1 MQLLSKTCIFALG
14 LLLCATVAFA
24 ETTGKQHDS
33 PIQTLEDYNRAILG
47 DPDNAELYKK
57 RGTAYKKL
65 GQYNNALD
73 DFSRAIRL
81 NANDAGCYYD
91 RGNIYRKLRR
101 YRRAIEDFNQ
111 AIRLAPDNARAY
123 NYRGIVY
130 KNIGR

>member
-24 ETTGKQHDS
+24 ETAGKQHGS
-33 PIQTLEDYNRAILG
+33 PIQTLEDYDRAILG

-65 GQYNNALD
+65 GQYNNAPG
-73 DFSRAIRL
+73 DFSRAIQL

-91 RGNIYRKLRR
+91 RGNLV
-101 YRRAIEDFNQ
+101 EEVS
-111 AIRLAPDNARAY
+111 PCH
-123 NYRGIVY
+123 RGF
-130 KNIGR
+130 